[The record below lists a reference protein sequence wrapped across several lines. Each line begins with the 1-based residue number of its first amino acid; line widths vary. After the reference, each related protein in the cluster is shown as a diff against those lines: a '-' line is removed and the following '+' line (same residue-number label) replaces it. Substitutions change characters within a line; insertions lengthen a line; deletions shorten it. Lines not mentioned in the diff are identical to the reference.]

1 MMMVT
6 KTTESETESP
16 FGELLWSELLKLTGR
31 GKDDKGQGNYRQAN
45 GDRQGGYYFPVEP
58 MEKAGVPQLI
68 RVSVTMATEA
78 EVKALVAEM
87 TAAATA
93 NIEALLTGNG
103 NHNGNGYG
111 SGRA

>member
-1 MMMVT
+1 
-6 KTTESETESP
+6 
-16 FGELLWSELLKLTGR
+16 
-31 GKDDKGQGNYRQAN
+31 
-45 GDRQGGYYFPVEP
+45 